1 MIFVKSCKFPLCLF
15 LHKMNFEIVFD
26 DHPVRKQALLN
37 CNNIEFTEL
46 PNYIFPDGLTH
57 DLLIIQFK
65 ENKPSSTNK
74 YQFNTV
80 EILRF
85 SKGLT
90 HDFGQ
95 KLEISSKF
103 VFGQNEPWDNV

>member
-1 MIFVKSCKFPLCLF
+1 M
-15 LHKMNFEIVFD
+15 FD
-26 DHPVRKQALLN
+26 DHSVRKQALLN

-46 PNYIFPDGLTH
+46 PNSIFAKGLTH

-65 ENKPSSTNK
+65 ENKPSLTKK
-74 YQFNTV
+74 YRFNIV

-95 KLEISSKF
+95 KLEISSQF

>member
-1 MIFVKSCKFPLCLF
+1 
-15 LHKMNFEIVFD
+15 MNFETVFD

-37 CNNIEFTEL
+37 CNNLEFTEL
-46 PNYIFPDGLTH
+46 PSYIFPKGLTH
-57 DLLIIQFK
+57 HLLIIQFT
-65 ENKPSSTNK
+65 ENKPSSTKK
-74 YQFNTV
+74 YQYNTV

-85 SKGLT
+85 SKRLT

-95 KLEISSKF
+95 KLEISSQF